1 MGVFRIVRRFKHCE
15 RCETQVGP
23 MAPNR
28 HLSSETVKN
37 ALLWGFGVFVPVMV
51 MLVILWWD

>member
-1 MGVFRIVRRFKHCE
+1 
-15 RCETQVGP
+15 

>member
-1 MGVFRIVRRFKHCE
+1 
-15 RCETQVGP
+15 

-37 ALLWGFGVFVPVMV
+37 ALLWGFGVFVPTLL
-51 MLVILWWD
+51 MLLILMWG